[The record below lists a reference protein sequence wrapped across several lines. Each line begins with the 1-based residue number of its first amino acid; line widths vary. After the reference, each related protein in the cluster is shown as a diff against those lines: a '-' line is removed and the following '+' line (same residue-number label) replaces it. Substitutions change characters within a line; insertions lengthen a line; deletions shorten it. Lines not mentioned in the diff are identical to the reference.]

1 MGNAT
6 DIDSFM
12 PLICRLLYFLHF
24 ITDVAFIVVSLR
36 LVCLNGTFSIL
47 AASSVINDVSLCVS
61 NIQHTIIGSD
71 GLSRTDR

>member
-24 ITDVAFIVVSLR
+24 ITDVAFIVVSIR
-36 LVCLNGTFSIL
+36 LVSSNGTFSIL
-47 AASSVINDVSLCVS
+47 VTTSVINDVSLCVC
-61 NIQHTIIGSD
+61 NIP
-71 GLSRTDR
+71 L